1 MAEII
6 LKADH
11 LKKIFV
17 SGKKSTTAVDDVS
30 FELARGECLGIV
42 GESGSGK
49 STIAKMITHLESI
62 TEGQVFLK
70 GKDITHARGKD
81 LRETYQDIQMV
92 FQMPMESFDPRCT
105 LGDGIGESLRNMGI
119 NRKETRKRVENLL
132 ERCGLDA
139 EYADRYPHQVSG
151 GQCQRAAIA
160 RALAVSPEIL
170 ICDEATSAL
179 DVTVQKQILELLIE
193 LKQKDNLSFILI
205 CHDLALVQAF
215 CDKVLVLYHGKT
227 VEYGTP
233 DEIINH
239 PKMEYTKKLIDSV
252 L

>member
-1 MAEII
+1 MADTI
-6 LKADH
+6 LKAEH
-11 LKKIFV
+11 LTKTFI
-17 SGKKSTTAVDDVS
+17 SGKRALMAVDDVS
-30 FELARGECLGIV
+30 FELKQGECLGIV

-62 TEGQVFLK
+62 TK
-70 GKDITHARGKD
+70 GKIFLRGRDITNAKGKE
-81 LRETYQDIQMV
+81 LREIYRDIQMV

-119 NRKETRKRVENLL
+119 NRTETRTRVENLL
-132 ERCGLDA
+132 ERCGLSK

-193 LKQKDNLSFILI
+193 LKEKENLSFILI

-233 DEIINH
+233 DDIINH
-239 PKMEYTKKLIDSV
+239 PKMDYTKKLIDSV

>member
-1 MAEII
+1 MTDII

-11 LKKIFV
+11 LKKIFI
-17 SGKKSTTAVDDVS
+17 SGKKSITAVDDVS
-30 FELARGECLGIV
+30 FELERGECLGIV

-81 LRETYQDIQMV
+81 LRETYQNIQMV

-119 NRKETRKRVENLL
+119 NRAETRKRVENLL
-132 ERCGLDA
+132 ERCGLSK

-160 RALAVSPEIL
+160 RALAVDPEIL

-193 LKQKDNLSFILI
+193 LKEKENLSFILI

-227 VEYGTP
+227 VECGTP

-239 PKMEYTKKLIDSV
+239 PKMDYTKKLVESV